1 VGSATVVR
9 GRARSVRFGTPH
21 MCQRPPARFVERFA
35 LPPAADELLGDARP
49 VRLIDYRHDAPLA
62 AGLVAA
68 TVVVFQQ
75 PLRWLLDLAGEV
87 EHRYSLDLIPALVVL
102 SAVFVVHQYRKRQ
115 ETNVLAAAAAAEARS
130 ERDRARELEQLV
142 VLGRSLANAL
152 DFSAVRQAVW
162 RHLPDFLRNRAL
174 WVVLRERNHWRT
186 IVEDSDTPDR
196 VASSAIEN
204 IAAIALTRTVNMQAG
219 SVNVDGYECFPMS
232 SSGTLAGMLVMR
244 EGGSPLT
251 HHQRRALEAAL
262 AFLGIAIRNVQ
273 LLVDTHE
280 NSMRDSLTRWFNR
293 GHGSETLRA
302 ELQRARRSGSPVSL
316 LMFDIDRFKSIN
328 DQYGHQ
334 AGDAVLMS
342 LARQVGDLLRASD
355 VKCRYGGDAFMVNL
369 PETPSAGAQQVA
381 EYIRRAVA
389 NLHVAAGS
397 DLLSVTASVGVTTS
411 RAQELDPE
419 AMIAR
424 ADAALYQAKHGGR
437 NRVAVD
443 ITSVELV
450 EAVG

>member
-1 VGSATVVR
+1 
-9 GRARSVRFGTPH
+9 
-21 MCQRPPARFVERFA
+21 
-35 LPPAADELLGDARP
+35 
-49 VRLIDYRHDAPLA
+49 
-62 AGLVAA
+62 
-68 TVVVFQQ
+68 
-75 PLRWLLDLAGEV
+75 
-87 EHRYSLDLIPALVVL
+87 
-102 SAVFVVHQYRKRQ
+102 
-115 ETNVLAAAAAAEARS
+115 
-130 ERDRARELEQLV
+130 
-142 VLGRSLANAL
+142 
-152 DFSAVRQAVW
+152 
-162 RHLPDFLRNRAL
+162 
-174 WVVLRERNHWRT
+174 
-186 IVEDSDTPDR
+186 
-196 VASSAIEN
+196 
-204 IAAIALTRTVNMQAG
+204 
-219 SVNVDGYECFPMS
+219 MS

-244 EGGSPLT
+244 AGGSPLT

-316 LMFDIDRFKSIN
+316 LMFDIDYFKAIN
-328 DQYGHQ
+328 DRYGHQ

-355 VKCRYGGDAFMVNL
+355 VKCRYGGDEFMVIL

-411 RAQELDPE
+411 RPNELDPE
-419 AMIAR
+419 AVIAR
-424 ADAALYQAKHGGR
+424 ADTALYEAKHRGR
-437 NRVAVD
+437 NCVAVD
-443 ITSVELV
+443 ITSIAL
-450 EAVG
+450 AS